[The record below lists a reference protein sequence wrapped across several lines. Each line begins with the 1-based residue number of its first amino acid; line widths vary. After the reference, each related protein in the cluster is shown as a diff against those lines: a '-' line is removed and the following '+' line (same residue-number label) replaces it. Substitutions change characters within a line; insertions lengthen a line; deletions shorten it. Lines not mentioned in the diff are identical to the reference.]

1 VADEICSVC
10 GRKAAGRHSGS
21 PRNEARP
28 ASLARC
34 RNSWCSAPGCPLT
47 AVYSVGNYEGALR
60 RAVVGFK
67 YGGDLRWARTF
78 AAMLLNF
85 LARHA
90 TWFEEYGVI
99 CPVPSFLGAGARR
112 EFGHME
118 LLGAELARLAQAGWP
133 VEPLLSKVSETEPMS
148 SKPHPVRRRIGGD
161 LLSKAFRPSPG
172 TEIVGRRVLVIDDV
186 LVSGETLL
194 AAAGALRTA
203 GAEEVGGL
211 VLARASWR
219 SSPGAADRPRAHAG
233 GLPALPS

>member
-1 VADEICSVC
+1 MAGEICSVC
-10 GRKAAGRHSGS
+10 GRQVGGRRESG
-21 PRNEARP
+21 RP
-28 ASLARC
+28 RC

-47 AVYSVGNYEGALR
+47 AVYSVGNYDGALR

-78 AAMLLNF
+78 AAMLFTF
-85 LARHA
+85 LVRHA

-118 LLGAELARLAQAGWP
+118 LVGAELARLAQADWP
-133 VEPLLSKVSETEPMS
+133 VEPLLAKVSETEPMS
-148 SKPHPVRRRIGGD
+148 SKPHPVRRRIGGT
-161 LLSKAFRPSPG
+161 LLSKAFTTAPG
-172 TEIVGRRVLVIDDV
+172 TEVAGRRALVIDDV

-194 AAAGALRTA
+194 AAARALRTA

-219 SSPGAADRPRAHAG
+219 S
-233 GLPALPS
+233 